1 MLKIGGLQKLTL
13 IDYPK
18 RVACTV
24 FLIGCNFRC
33 PFCYNGELVLPE
45 KIKKQ
50 PVTSQKV
57 FFEFLKSRIGLLDGV
72 CITGGEPTIN
82 NDLPQF
88 IKKIKKMGFL
98 VKLDTNGTT
107 PQMIKELIKS
117 RAVDYIAM
125 DIKSSFSSRNE
136 KPATMVINKY
146 DEAAGVKVDLKK
158 IRESIDII
166 KKSGVDYEFR
176 TTIVPGIHLKGDI
189 VELAREISTVKRYYL
204 QEFKSGK
211 NINGQLMAVNPYSRK
226 ELLDIRDAIAFLSD
240 ICEVR

>member
-18 RVACTV
+18 KVACTV

-50 PVTSQKV
+50 PVISEKV
-57 FFEFLKSRIGLLDGV
+57 FFEFLTNRIGLLDGV

-82 NDLPQF
+82 ADLPQF

-98 VKLDTNGTT
+98 VKLDTNGTN
-107 PQMIKELIKS
+107 PQMVKKLVKGKLI
-117 RAVDYIAM
+117 DYIAM
-125 DIKSSFSSRNE
+125 DVKSAFSNRGGDEGGVS
-136 KPATMVINKY
+136 KY
-146 DEAAGVKVDLKK
+146 EEAAGVKVDLKK
-158 IRESIDII
+158 IRESIDVI
-166 KKSGVDYEFR
+166 KNSGTDYEFR

-189 VELAREISTVKRYYL
+189 VELAREIATVKRYYL

-226 ELLDIRDAIAFLSD
+226 ELVDIRDAIAFLSD